1 MPSITTP
8 TEPYQR
14 GRDKKQQPGSTVESR
29 MSWRPSDKAFV
40 IFGVAAVIIGAWAYV
55 VPASLDM
62 YGRMDGA
69 AAWMMEATWDAR
81 YLALMFLMWAVMMVA
96 MMLPSALP
104 SILIFQ
110 RAIRNDPT
118 VRSPARRMLAFA
130 AGYVVAWSAFSIAAT
145 LLQWA
150 LAEAALL
157 SPMMVSVSPRLGG
170 AILIAAGLYQWTP
183 LKNACLRHCR
193 SPLAFLVE
201 HWQPGVP
208 GALRL
213 GMRHG
218 LHCIG
223 CCWALML
230 LLFVG
235 GVMSLLWIA
244 GITAFVLL
252 EKLAP
257 HGVQGGRLSGLG
269 LMLCGVW
276 VLMSA

>member
-1 MPSITTP
+1 MQKS
-8 TEPYQR
+8 
-14 GRDKKQQPGSTVESR
+14 SR
-29 MSWRPSDKAFV
+29 PADKAFV
-40 IFGVAAVIIGAWAYV
+40 IAGLAGVIACAWAYL

-69 AAWMMEATWDAR
+69 AAWMMEATWDGR
-81 YLALMFLMWAVMMVA
+81 YLLLVFLMWATMMVA

-104 SILIFQ
+104 TILVFQ
-110 RAIRNDPT
+110 SAVRNDPK
-118 VRSPARRMLAFA
+118 VRSPARRVFAFA
-130 AGYVVAWSAFSIAAT
+130 AGYIVAWSGFSVAAT

-157 SPMMVSVSPRLGG
+157 SPMMVSASPWLGG
-170 AILIAAGLYQWTP
+170 AILISAGLYQWTP
-183 LKNACLRHCR
+183 FKHSCLRHCR

-201 HWQPGVP
+201 HLRPGMP

-213 GMRHG
+213 GLRHG
-218 LHCIG
+218 LYCVG

-235 GVMSLLWIA
+235 GVMSLLWIGA
-244 GITAFVLL
+244 ITAFVLV

-257 HGVQGGRLSGLG
+257 YGAQGGRLSGLALVLAG
-269 LMLCGVW
+269 AW
-276 VLMSA
+276 VLVSA